1 MIKEELRITTE
12 YNGIKDM
19 VADIKNKMSPL
30 MLYFEMLKDIENGEY
45 DDVTKEKLQKIL
57 DTERQKCPVC
67 IDYIECV
74 LNKICEHVG

>member
-57 DTERQKCPVC
+57 DNERQKCPVC